1 VNDVRRADIPLVE
14 IVDRLLEKGVVL
26 AGGATISVAGVDL
39 IELRLSVVLA
49 AVDTFERA
57 LREEV
62 AS

>member
-1 VNDVRRADIPLVE
+1 MNDVRRSDIPLVE

-26 AGGATISVAGVDL
+26 TGGATISIADVDL
-39 IELRLSVVLA
+39 IELRLSAVLA

-57 LREEV
+57 LRDEV